1 MSRFL
6 SIFDHNEHDVF
17 SILNLYVFVTKTSLK
32 HSGGQAPKNTPSHFK
47 RQFRRFYVSL

>member
-32 HSGGQAPKNTPSHFK
+32 TQWWSSAEEYPVAF
-47 RQFRRFYVSL
+47 